1 MIIVVMNINCGI
13 FLIFTLYFVNILD
26 KRVEIDIYS
35 SVLIINIYTL

>member
-13 FLIFTLYFVNILD
+13 FLKFTLYFENILD
-26 KRVEIDIYS
+26 KLVEIDIYS